1 MEHFSPL
8 SVSFV
13 WNRNDTAVDEYLTV
27 IRKHLSGDIINPFS
41 RGLDIPTFYFTG
53 NEGKEIPTVI
63 PANLA
68 EVNVVI
74 IFTSLNTAGDNNWR
88 EYIKGLALNE
98 KLDLVVVS
106 IDEHGLSHSEDFN
119 GLNFIRGY
127 EWPSDNTALHATV
140 SVLHE
145 IYRFGFNLKDRSE
158 LGSSS
163 SIKIFLSHA
172 KSGGT
177 GLQLAEDIK
186 KFIDDT
192 NMNQFFDA
200 SAISPSFDFKEEI
213 IGHLKG
219 STVLAIVSDA
229 YSSRYW
235 CQKEILAAKAL
246 DRPIIILNSL
256 EDYEDRSFPELTNV
270 PVVRAHPV
278 SPFPIVDILRTLV
291 SCLVETIRHHYVI
304 NCLVGYQ
311 NSGWIDKEAEIL
323 SRPLEFRYA
332 LKNRENGVKS
342 YCYPEPPIYGEESS
356 WHELIGVRAST
367 PLWQEGDLDSLM
379 GVKVGISISNVAQ
392 DSDYEKNLHSN
403 TLVKLSKELARH
415 LLARSSQIIY
425 GGDLRKNGFTDFILN
440 EASVIKSRK
449 PELDTVVEN
458 HLAWP
463 LHMQNSADL
472 LRWRANF
479 NSVMKTIEYDLPED
493 LETIVN
499 EDFILHQPSVENAY
513 VWSRCL
519 TEMRVNSIGESTV
532 RVCAGGKRNNYKG
545 CMPGV
550 LEEIIVSLE
559 QERPMFLIGG
569 FGGIVHDVCELILT
583 QDIPE
588 SLTAEW
594 QVSSNAD
601 YQELQDFASNFGKE
615 VNYGDIALTL
625 SSTNISLLASRV
637 GLSSEE
643 YSRIMN
649 SPFVDEVVYLC
660 LKGLK
665 KIGAVP
671 EL

>member
-1 MEHFSPL
+1 MEHSTPL

-13 WNRNDTAVDEYLTV
+13 WNSNDTAVDEYLTE
-27 IRKHLSGDIINPFS
+27 IRKHLSGDTINPFS

-53 NEGKEIPTVI
+53 NKGKETPSVIPT
-63 PANLA
+63 NLA

-74 IFTSLNTAGDNNWR
+74 IFTSLNTAGDKNWC
-88 EYIKGLALNE
+88 EYIKGLVHNDNLN
-98 KLDLVVVS
+98 LVVVS
-106 IDEHGLSHSEDFN
+106 LDEYGLNHSEDLN

-127 EWPSDNTALHATV
+127 EWPSVNTALHATV
-140 SVLHE
+140 SILHE
-145 IYRFGFNLKDRSE
+145 IYRFGFNLKDKTE
-158 LGSSS
+158 LGKTS

-172 KSGGT
+172 KFGGT
-177 GLQLAEDIK
+177 GCLLAEDIK

-219 STVLAIVSDA
+219 STLLAIVSDA

-235 CQKEILAAKAL
+235 CQKEILTAKEL

-256 EDYEDRSFPELTNV
+256 EDYEDRSFPELSNV
-270 PVVRAHPV
+270 PVVHVHPV
-278 SPFPIVDILRTLV
+278 SPFPIVDILRALV
-291 SCLVETIRHHYVI
+291 SCLVETIRHYYVI
-304 NCLVGYQ
+304 ECLTGYQ
-311 NSGWIDKEAEIL
+311 KLGWIDKEAEIL

-332 LKNRENGVKS
+332 LKNREVGVVS

-356 WHELIGVRAST
+356 WYELMGISAST
-367 PLWQEGDLDSLM
+367 PLWQKGDLDSLI
-379 GVKVGISISNVAQ
+379 GVRVGISISNLTQ
-392 DSDYEKNLHSN
+392 GSGYEKNLHPSA
-403 TLVKLSKELARH
+403 LVKLSQELARH

-425 GGDLRKNGFTDFILN
+425 GGDLRKNGFTEFILN
-440 EASVIKSRK
+440 EASAIKSRK
-449 PELDTVVEN
+449 PELETVVEN

-463 LHMQNSADL
+463 LHIENNADL
-472 LRWRANF
+472 LRWRASF
-479 NSVMKTIEYDLPED
+479 SLVMKTIEHGLPED

-499 EDFILHQPSVENAY
+499 EDFNLHESNVESAY

-519 TEMRVNSIGESTV
+519 TEMRVSSIEKSTV

-545 CMPGV
+545 IMPGV

-559 QERPMFLIGG
+559 QDRPMFLIGG

-583 QDIPE
+583 KEIPE

-601 YQELQDFASNFGKE
+601 YQELQNFASDFGKE

-665 KIGAVP
+665 KIGVVP
-671 EL
+671 E